1 MRVCY
6 AVTFFAT
13 AFFTVAVV
21 ADACK
26 DAEVRTAAEAALAEL
41 KILKYRGVDALFVV
55 SGYNSL
61 EAVLFQ
67 LGRHSKTENI
77 ERLTQLKDTFRRLQN
92 N

>member
-1 MRVCY
+1 MRVSY

-21 ADACK
+21 AHACK
-26 DAEVRTAAEAALAEL
+26 DAEAALAEL